1 MAVLGTGD
9 VGRSLAE
16 GFARA
21 GHRVTI
27 AGRAAENTA
36 VESHFRER
44 DLSEVVRYRDY
55 SSAAADCEIAVLCV
69 SGAHAMAVAETVR
82 DAIGDKI
89 LIDVTN
95 PLEFPDGVN
104 LRLSVSN
111 DDSLSEQIQ
120 RALPSTRVVKTLNT
134 VNSHVMTHPG
144 ELGENH
150 LMFVAGDDEAARG
163 VVRGLLEGSL
173 GWRDVVDLGPL
184 TAARAMES
192 YLHLWLHLWRHLG
205 HARFNIALVAAA
217 PSTSV

>member
-21 GHRVTI
+21 GHRVVI
-27 AGRAAENTA
+27 AGRAAENA
-36 VESHFRER
+36 GVEAHVR
-44 DLSEVVRYRDY
+44 DRGLSAAVRYQDFV
-55 SSAAADCEIAVLCV
+55 SAAAECEIAVLCV

-82 DAIGDKI
+82 DAMGDKI

-134 VNSHVMTHPG
+134 VNSHVMAHPG
-144 ELGENH
+144 ELGEHH

-163 VVRGLLEGSL
+163 VVRGLLEDSL
-173 GWRDVVDLGPL
+173 GWRNVVDLGAL

-192 YLHLWLHLWRHLG
+192 YLHLWLHLWRSVG
-205 HARFNIALVAAA
+205 HARFNIALVSA
-217 PSTSV
+217 PGAG

>member
-27 AGRAAENTA
+27 AGRAAENREVDT
-36 VESHFRER
+36 HFR
-44 DLSEVVRYRDY
+44 DLGLSDAVRYRDY
-55 SSAAADCEIAVLCV
+55 QSAAAECEIAVLCV
-69 SGAHAMAVAETVR
+69 PGAHALSVAQSVIHAVK
-82 DAIGDKI
+82 DKI
-89 LIDVTN
+89 LVDVTN
-95 PLEFPDGVN
+95 PLEFPDGTT
-104 LRLSVSN
+104 LRLSVAN
-111 DDSLSEQIQ
+111 DNSLSEQIQ

-134 VNSHVMTHPG
+134 VNSHIMTHPG
-144 ELGENH
+144 ELGEHH

-163 VVRGLLEGSL
+163 VVRDLLVDSF
-173 GWRDVVDLGPL
+173 GWRNVVDLGAL

-205 HARFNIALVAAA
+205 HARFNIALVEAS
-217 PSTSV
+217 PGQ